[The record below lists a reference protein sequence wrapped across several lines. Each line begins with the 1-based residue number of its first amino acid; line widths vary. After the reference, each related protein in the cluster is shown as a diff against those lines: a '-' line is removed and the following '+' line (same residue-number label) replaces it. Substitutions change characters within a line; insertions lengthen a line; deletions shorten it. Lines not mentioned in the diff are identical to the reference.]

1 MILQSDSIS
10 LLRSSVRRWVTL
22 LAEGRFDE
30 AAAEVNSLAAPCSA
44 ATLRDAIGRYSRKY
58 RDASDIEKAKFFP
71 TISSPLSM
79 NDRGENLVL
88 YPKED
93 STVVEYDLP
102 IENDWSDLTA
112 KFQLVRRSADHF
124 ELSLIDLRVL

>member
-1 MILQSDSIS
+1 
-10 LLRSSVRRWVTL
+10 
-22 LAEGRFDE
+22 
-30 AAAEVNSLAAPCSA
+30 
-44 ATLRDAIGRYSRKY
+44 
-58 RDASDIEKAKFFP
+58 
-71 TISSPLSM
+71 M

>member
-1 MILQSDSIS
+1 MVLQSDSIS
-10 LLRSSVRRWVTL
+10 LLRSTVRRWVAL

-30 AAAEVNSLAAPCSA
+30 AAAEMNSLAMPCSA
-44 ATLRDAIGRYSRKY
+44 DMLRDAIGRYSRKY
-58 RDASDIEKAKFFP
+58 RDAPESNKSKVFP
-71 TISSPLSM
+71 MVYSPHVM
-79 NDRGENLVL
+79 NNQGENLVL

-102 IENDWSDLTA
+102 IENAWSDLTA
-112 KFQLVRRSADHF
+112 KFQLTRRSVEHF